1 MLAQMNH
8 SNMFAFRKDI
18 IDQSEMISRVFE
30 ICVRKRF
37 VILKMN
43 IGVSKFY
50 TYILMILTTMAENKD
65 FILQCRFD
73 KLIYVI
79 SIYLFIFL
87 PKVKKKSTCQIGTV
101 VFDKISKDASLKHII
116 KMGVVKNN

>member
-8 SNMFAFRKDI
+8 SNM
-18 IDQSEMISRVFE
+18 SEMISRVFE

-50 TYILMILTTMAENKD
+50 TYILMILTTMADNKIATYFVSPFYSAD
-65 FILQCRFD
+65 LT
-73 KLIYVI
+73 
-79 SIYLFIFL
+79 SGFL
-87 PKVKKKSTCQIGTV
+87 KSS
-101 VFDKISKDASLKHII
+101 F
-116 KMGVVKNN
+116 